1 VTDSIHV
8 SSRMTLIPLSY
19 ELNQHHRKSKPL
31 AKNILYLS
39 LQVYFSIKAK
49 GAESKERHNLPYQNM
64 SLQ

>member
-1 VTDSIHV
+1 
-8 SSRMTLIPLSY
+8 MTLIPLSY